1 MKGHDIKMK
10 KKLVIAVAA
19 ALMLAACSNTGDAI
33 ENTAADT
40 VSETISVTESETKS
54 ETTTENTTE
63 TEIVSESDTEAETM
77 EDVESDVYSG
87 TGYTLKVDPEKWID
101 VIEYKQKI
109 AETAEEINTELDFSA
124 DDYSEMCDAFWV
136 YADLADSEFSAN
148 VNVVSHDLGADAN
161 MDADVI
167 GPYMEESY
175 SAVEGYT
182 FLGWESVVING
193 YDCLKCGLKVE
204 QSGITVRMQ
213 QYIFLKNGLQTVF
226 TLTASDD
233 SFETVLPDFEEMIST
248 IYLN

>member
-40 VSETISVTESETKS
+40 ASETISVTESETKS

>member
-40 VSETISVTESETKS
+40 ASETISVTEPEA
-54 ETTTENTTE
+54 TTENTTE
-63 TEIVSESDTEAETM
+63 TEIVSEIDSEAETM

>member
-10 KKLVIAVAA
+10 KKLVIAVTAV
-19 ALMLAACSNTGDAI
+19 LMLTACSNTGDGI

-213 QYIFLKNGLQTVF
+213 QYMFLKNGLQTVF

-248 IYLN
+248 IYLD

>member
-40 VSETISVTESETKS
+40 ASETISVTEPEA
-54 ETTTENTTE
+54 TTENTTE
-63 TEIVSESDTEAETM
+63 TEIVSEIDSEAETM

-148 VNVVSHDLGADAN
+148 VNVVSQDLGADAN

>member
-1 MKGHDIKMK
+1 MK

-19 ALMLAACSNTGDAI
+19 VLMLAACSNTGDAI
-33 ENTAADT
+33 ENTTADT
-40 VSETISVTESETKS
+40 ASETISVTEPETESEAA
-54 ETTTENTTE
+54 TEITTE
-63 TEIVSESDTEAETM
+63 TEIVSETNTEAETT
-77 EDVESDVYSG
+77 EDVETDVYSG

-101 VIEYKQKI
+101 VIEYKQNI

-148 VNVVSHDLGADAN
+148 VNVVSQDIGADAN
-161 MDADVI
+161 MEADVI

-193 YDCLKCGLKVE
+193 SDCLKCGLEVE
-204 QSGITVRMQ
+204 HSGITVRMQ

-248 IYLN
+248 IYLD

>member
-40 VSETISVTESETKS
+40 ASETISVTEPEA
-54 ETTTENTTE
+54 TTENTTE

-248 IYLN
+248 IYLD

>member
-19 ALMLAACSNTGDAI
+19 VLMLAACSNTGDAI

-40 VSETISVTESETKS
+40 ASETISVTEPEA
-54 ETTTENTTE
+54 TTENTTE

-148 VNVVSHDLGADAN
+148 VNVVSQDLGADAN

-182 FLGWESVVING
+182 FLGWESVVIND
-193 YDCLKCGLKVE
+193 YDCLKCGLEVE

-248 IYLN
+248 IYLD

>member
-87 TGYTLKVDPEKWID
+87 TGYTLNVDPEKWID

-109 AETAEEINTELDFSA
+109 AETAEEINTELDLSA

-148 VNVVSHDLGADAN
+148 VNVVSQDIGADAN
-161 MDADVI
+161 MDADVL

-193 YDCLKCGLKVE
+193 SDCLKCGLEVE

-248 IYLN
+248 IYLD